1 MANTDPWYLRLRRDT
16 TIQWALKNPI
26 LLLDEV
32 GLETD
37 TRKFKIGNGITPWQ
51 LLPYGVISGPSGLL
65 VFISKDVENRLV
77 YGSDGG
83 LYVPEIKISPL
94 AIYTLAKS

>member
-1 MANTDPWYLRLRRDT
+1 MATVPPWHIRLRRET
-16 TIQWALKNPI
+16 AQQWAIKNPI

-37 TRKFKIGNGITPWQ
+37 TRKFKIGNGITPWA
-51 LLPYGVISGPSGLL
+51 LLPYGQITGESGLL
-65 VFISKDVENRLV
+65 VFISKDAENRLV

-83 LYVPEIKISPL
+83 LYLPELKTDLL
-94 AIYTLAKS
+94 AKYILAKS